1 MALAP
6 YSRRKQ
12 KTSHQYL
19 AVFAVI
25 VLVAAAA
32 LLVRFLY
39 SEVIQHPEATKDY
52 LFEPNAVSLE
62 KTEARGDEV
71 IMIEEGSIAYQINT
85 RMIYQSDRETLD
97 LMAANPE
104 ENTYYIRVRLIGD
117 GEEILLESGM
127 LKPGSQLKNASLNR
141 VPEKGVYPVTVEF
154 EAFDIATLE
163 SVGTARCAAEI
174 QVI

>member
-12 KTSHQYL
+12 KASHQYL
-19 AVFAVI
+19 TVLAVI
-25 VLVAAAA
+25 VLVVAAA

-39 SEVIQHPEATKDY
+39 NEVIQHPEATKDY

-62 KTEARGDEV
+62 KTETRSDETIV
-71 IMIEEGSIAYQINT
+71 IEEGSIAYQINT
-85 RMIYQSDRETLD
+85 QMTYQRDKETLD

-104 ENTYYIRVRLIGD
+104 ENTYYIRVRLICE
-117 GEEILLESGM
+117 GEELLFESGM
-127 LKPGSQLKNASLNR
+127 LKPGSQLKNASPNR
-141 VPEKGVYPVTVEF
+141 VLEKGVYPVTVEF

-163 SVGTARCAAEI
+163 AVGTARCAAEI
-174 QVI
+174 QAI